1 MPKSEHLVVEPI
13 GLAPDALAGQVAVVT
28 GGGQGIGREIAIVFA
43 RLGARVVIAEISPTG
58 QETERIVR
66 EAGGQALFV
75 KTDVASEAD
84 VAGLAH
90 RTRGAFG
97 PADVLINNAILS
109 PVAPVLEMDVA
120 LWDRVMA
127 VNLRGTFL
135 TCKAFLPGMLARKRG
150 TIVNMVSTD
159 AMPFISAY
167 IASKQGIAGF
177 SQSLAAEVGPEGV
190 RVIAFVPGMVDTPGL
205 RGAAQDLAPRLGMSR
220 DEFLGMAMPAG
231 RAALATACLVVAL
244 ADEYH
249 GEQVDGYTVLERAGF
264 AAAPGAEAK
273 VIAPLVES
281 APSPG
286 PLSAPS
292 LGPVSDRAPWRDR
305 AAVLQQAVTLS
316 QQLQEVIAET
326 AAEFNRLP
334 VFVRPLAQRGFRSK
348 SGQRTQDWTG
358 TVVELAGQLEKMQAA
373 DAPAGAAFRAACP
386 RLKALLD
393 GLLRYYH
400 EAPAETARF
409 TRDAEFIAHTTQV
422 LGRREAVV
430 RSLIVALDTLQTSSN
445 SHGSGF

>member
-1 MPKSEHLVVEPI
+1 MPKSESLPVEQI

-28 GGGQGIGREIAIVFA
+28 GAGQGIGREIAIAFA
-43 RLGARVVIAEISPTG
+43 RLGASVVVAEISDMG
-58 QETERIVR
+58 QDTARLIEES
-66 EAGGQALFV
+66 GGKSLFV

-190 RVIAFVPGMVDTPGL
+190 RVIVFVPGMVDTPGL

-231 RAALATACLVVAL
+231 RAALATACLVIAL

-249 GEQVDGYTVLERAGF
+249 GEQVDGYTVLERAGL
-264 AAAPGAEAK
+264 ATR
-273 VIAPLVES
+273 
-281 APSPG
+281 PG
-286 PLSAPS
+286 PTVKAAVTPVEPAPS
-292 LGPVSDRAPWRDR
+292 LRSVSDRAPELGRTE
-305 AAVLQQAVTLS
+305 ALQQAVALS
-316 QQLQEVIAET
+316 KQLQEVIAET
-326 AAEFNRLP
+326 AAEFNQLP

-348 SGQRTQDWTG
+348 SGQRTQDWTR
-358 TVVELAGQLEKMQAA
+358 TAVELAGQLEQMQAA
-373 DAPAGAAFRAACP
+373 DAAAGAAFRAAQP
-386 RLKALLD
+386 RLKALLN

-409 TRDAEFIAHTTQV
+409 TQDAEFIAHTAQV

-430 RSLIVALDTLQTSSN
+430 RSLIAALDTL
-445 SHGSGF
+445 